1 MAELLEEQ
9 RESWGTRG
17 GFILAAVGSAVGLGN
32 LWGFPYKLYSYGG
45 GAFLIPYILA
55 LFLIGVPIMILEFS
69 IGHYTQRAAPDAF
82 KRGHKRFEMVGWWG
96 ILLAFVIVT
105 YYPVILAYCFS
116 FLWYS
121 IVGIF
126 KGGELPWAGTGIE
139 GVENAK
145 KFFNET
151 YLGKV
156 DIADARHYLGSIR
169 WNIVAPLAVTWTV
182 MYLCIFKG
190 VKLVGKI
197 VWLTVPLPWLMLLI
211 LTIRGLT
218 LEGSIRGLAFYLDP
232 VWSELAK
239 PVTWRYAFGQVFF
252 SLSLAYGIMITY
264 ASFLH
269 RKSDINNNAA
279 IISVADF
286 GTSFVAGLAVFAT
299 LGGMAFVTEQAGHA
313 VPVKEVAEAGPSL
326 AFVAFPYALAQLPY
340 SAWFSFIFFF
350 ALVTLGVDS
359 AFSMTEAI
367 VASIVDKTGW
377 RRSIVLPVLTVIGF
391 SLGLLYVTEGG
402 FNWLGTIDGF
412 VNGTWG
418 ITFLGLLECI
428 VVGWLWR
435 VGILRR
441 HANSRSDWKVG
452 KWWDYLIRMVIPVVL
467 GALFFWQL
475 FDDMGKKAG
484 YLKRPDGWLCATA
497 ADHQADLDKGVISD
511 ELREEFQEMERSLS
525 QNVRVSVEEEGKCWI
540 VADGARRYAIR
551 SEDKGLNI
559 YFFLSVNASF
569 QKDLDKGL
577 VSDDLRKEFVESE
590 IPLSQRVVVSVR
602 KEGRNWVITGG
613 DGEKYSARAEGG
625 GLDVYAVGKWML
637 PNCIGLA
644 IVSLVPVFAVI
655 LSFVKG
661 RGDIGDAQRPEQ
673 GLAVKGGAEGRMAL
687 AMTIVVVGLL
697 IVCLNVPMSEVVMQ
711 IVLWISLIGGIAAM
725 LLSNHVLGKYH
736 TTTSQAAWS
745 ARWAGIAGSM
755 GAGAAIAMML
765 IGLTSE
771 AKEIEELAHDKLSG
785 VSYLILVVVFLIIIG
800 GLAWSFYKALAA
812 AKDDGIQHADEQ

>member
-1 MAELLEEQ
+1 MAGLLEEQ

-32 LWGFPYKLYSYGG
+32 LWGFPYKLYSFGG

-55 LFLIGVPIMILEFS
+55 LFVVGIPIMILEFS

-82 KRGHKRFEMVGWWG
+82 RRGHKRFEMVGWWG

-126 KGGELPWAGTGIE
+126 TGGELPWAGEGIE

-145 KFFNET
+145 LFFNET

-156 DIADARHYLGSIR
+156 DIEDARFYLGSIR
-169 WNIVAPLAVTWTV
+169 WNIVLPLAITWAV
-182 MYLCIFKG
+182 MYFCIFRG

-211 LTIRGLT
+211 LTVRGLT
-218 LEGSIRGLAFYLDP
+218 LEGSMQGLAYYLDP

-239 PVTWRYAFGQVFF
+239 PITWRYAFGQVFF

-269 RKSDINNNAA
+269 RKSDLNNNAG
-279 IISVADF
+279 IISIADF

-299 LGGMAFVTEQAGHA
+299 LGGMAFVTQQAGHA
-313 VPVKEVAEAGPSL
+313 GPVEEVAEVGPSL

-340 SAWFSFIFFF
+340 SAWFSFVFFF

-377 RRSIVLPVLTVIGF
+377 RRSIVLPALTVVGF
-391 SLGLLYVTEGG
+391 LFGLVYVTEGG

-418 ITFLGLLECI
+418 ITFMGLLEC
-428 VVGWLWR
+428 VVLGWLWR
-435 VGILRR
+435 ISTLRR
-441 HANSRSDWKVG
+441 HANSRSDWELG

-475 FDDMGKKAG
+475 FDD
-484 YLKRPDGWLCATA
+484 
-497 ADHQADLDKGVISD
+497 
-511 ELREEFQEMERSLS
+511 
-525 QNVRVSVEEEGKCWI
+525 
-540 VADGARRYAIR
+540 
-551 SEDKGLNI
+551 
-559 YFFLSVNASF
+559 
-569 QKDLDKGL
+569 
-577 VSDDLRKEFVESE
+577 
-590 IPLSQRVVVSVR
+590 
-602 KEGRNWVITGG
+602 ITGEG
-613 DGEKYSARAEGG
+613 FLRTAEGE
-625 GLDVYAVGKWML
+625 WIL
-637 PNCIGLA
+637 PNCVGLA
-644 IVSLVPVFAVI
+644 IVGLVPVVAI
-655 LSFVKG
+655 MLSIVKG

-673 GLAVKGGAEGRMAL
+673 ELVVAGRFEGAVAFVGALAVA
-687 AMTIVVVGLL
+687 GLL
-697 IVCLNVPMSEVVMQ
+697 VVCLEVPMGESAKQV
-711 IVLWISLIGGIAAM
+711 ILWGSLVGGIAAM
-725 LLSNHVLGKYH
+725 LLSNYVLDRHH
-736 TTTSQAAWS
+736 TSTSQASWS
-745 ARWAGIAGSM
+745 ARWAGILAAMDAS
-755 GAGAAIAMML
+755 AAIAMIL
-765 IGLTSE
+765 IGLAGEGE
-771 AKEIEELAHDKLSG
+771 AQEAAPIRDELSG
-785 VSYLILVVVFLIIIG
+785 VSYSILAVVLLIIIG
-800 GLAWSFYKALAA
+800 GLGWSFYRALAA
-812 AKDDGIQHADEQ
+812 AGKDTGIQHPDEVGDEQQTAKDS